1 MEFLS
6 PTTMAWAAGL
16 TIPPLVALYFLKLK
30 RVVRLVPST
39 FLWRRAV
46 EDLHVNSPFQRLR
59 KSLLLLLQ
67 LLCLI
72 LAALALGQPFIQKV
86 DSYEQT
92 SILLIDQSAS
102 MGVIEADGRTR
113 LEEAKR
119 LAKRVVDNLESGAR
133 AMVIAY
139 CDRATVV
146 ASFSTEKQT
155 LKARIDSIEVTDS
168 SSTISEAMSLAEAYT
183 HNITIG
189 GNEAGADV
197 APVSTASPASVFVFT
212 DGRIEDADK
221 VALQRFDIERISV
234 VRVGERG
241 DNVGIIAMD
250 ARRNFERPQIL
261 EVAATVENFG
271 DQPQTIDAVLYV
283 DGQNT
288 DVQTVTLGPTASSND
303 DATEPLS
310 PPASEVAPALEAT
323 STIVFD
329 EIEFGGGGVVEVVLR
344 VQDALAA
351 DDRAW
356 AIVDAPRQVRLLLV
370 GKGNLFLENVLATL
384 PVDVTMMKPQEYED
398 ASKEE
403 LEFDGRS
410 LFDVVMIDRHST
422 SRLPRGNYMFWEGV
436 PLIEG
441 VKAGEDVE
449 DEIIFNWD
457 ETHPVL
463 RHVAVEVITVFRWV
477 KLFLPSDAEVIVE
490 GPTSPVLSYLKRGG
504 SQYLVSAF
512 SLVTENDQG
521 MPYLN
526 TYWVTSVDFV
536 VFMQNVVGF
545 LSSNLVTL
553 GTRTVRPG
561 DPVVVPI
568 ARLGEVVK
576 VERPDG
582 IEETMSTTEQSTAI
596 YARTR
601 QVGTYQVTGAGL
613 KDSVFVVNLF
623 NDVESRV
630 LPATAL
636 TLGANRVEA
645 EAGEV
650 KVNRPLWRW
659 ALIGL
664 LMVLLLEWVVYNKR
678 VMV

>member
-1 MEFLS
+1 
-6 PTTMAWAAGL
+6 MAVAAGL

-30 RVVRLVPST
+30 RVVRSVPST
-39 FLWRRAV
+39 MLWRRAV
-46 EDLHVNSPFQRLR
+46 EDLHVNSPFQRIR
-59 KSLLLLLQ
+59 RSLLLLLQ

-72 LAALALGQPFIQKV
+72 LAAIALGRPIVQQV
-86 DSYEQT
+86 EAYEQT

-113 LEEAKR
+113 LDEAKR
-119 LAKRVVDNLESGAR
+119 RAKRVVDNLESGAR

-146 ASFSTEKQT
+146 ASFSTEKQS

-183 HNITIG
+183 NNITIG
-189 GNEAGADV
+189 GNEPGADV
-197 APVSTASPASVFVFT
+197 APISTASPASVFVFT

-234 VRVGERG
+234 VRVGERR

-261 EVAATVENFG
+261 EVTATVENFG

-283 DGQNT
+283 DGENT
-288 DVQTVTLGPTASSND
+288 DVQTLTLGPSRSTAND
-303 DATEPLS
+303 ARGPSPSPASDAT
-310 PPASEVAPALEAT
+310 PAVEAT
-323 STIVFD
+323 STVAFD

-344 VQDALAA
+344 VQDALST

-356 AIVDAPRQVRLLLV
+356 AIVDAPRRVRMLLV

-384 PVDVTMMKPQEYED
+384 PVDVTMMEPQEYED
-398 ASKEE
+398 APKEE
-403 LEFDGRS
+403 LELDGRS

-422 SRLPRGNYMFWEGV
+422 SRLPRGNYLFWEGV

-441 VKAGEDVE
+441 VRTGADVE

-463 RHVAVEVITVFRWV
+463 RHVAVETITVYRWV
-477 KLFLPSDAEVIVE
+477 KLLLPGDAEVIVE
-490 GPTSPVLSYLKRGG
+490 GPTSPVLAYLKRGG

-512 SLVTENDQG
+512 SLVTENDRGQ
-521 MPYLN
+521 PFLN

-545 LSSNLVTL
+545 LSSNMVTL
-553 GTRTVRPG
+553 GMRTVRPG
-561 DPVVVPI
+561 EPVIVPVERPGAVIQVV
-568 ARLGEVVK
+568 
-576 VERPDG
+576 RPDG
-582 IEETMSTTEQSTAI
+582 IRDTMSATEQSTAL

-601 QVGTYQVTGAGL
+601 RVGTYRVEGAGPEE
-613 KDSVFVVNLF
+613 SVFVVNLF

-630 LPATAL
+630 APTTSL
-636 TLGANRVEA
+636 TLGANRVEI

-659 ALIGL
+659 AIIGL
-664 LMVLLLEWVVYNKR
+664 LLVLLLEWVVYNKR
-678 VMV
+678 VLV